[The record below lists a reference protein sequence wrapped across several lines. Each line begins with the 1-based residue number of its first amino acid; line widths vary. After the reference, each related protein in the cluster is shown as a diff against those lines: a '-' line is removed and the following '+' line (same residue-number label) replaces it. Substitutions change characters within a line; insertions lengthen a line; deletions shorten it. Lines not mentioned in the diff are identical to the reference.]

1 MRCERRSRSRRA
13 AARLGVFAILFQAIL
28 FGWHHHDLMFAGR
41 LPAPAV
47 HNSATQPQAGDD
59 EDRCEICSVLHHLTA
74 APVELFAAPLPPPV
88 AALTQFGNAVA
99 IAKARALAFRARA
112 PPLA

>member
-1 MRCERRSRSRRA
+1 
-13 AARLGVFAILFQAIL
+13 
-28 FGWHHHDLMFAGR
+28 MFAGR

-47 HNSATQPQAGDD
+47 HNAATQPQAGDD

-88 AALTQFGNAVA
+88 AAVTRRSEASA
-99 IAKARALAFRARA
+99 TAEAPALAFRARA